1 MGSVVGELVTNS
13 GSWKLLTEVLQQL
26 GVSWQHVL
34 LAWARVLPLVTIV
47 PAFGSRLMPAPARAV
62 FGLGVA
68 LLLVPSVA
76 TGVAADEAAAPGA
89 LLVLRVLRELV
100 SGLPIA
106 LATGGLLW
114 AAMMAGGLVDD
125 LRGATG
131 QQSLVLSDARTPL
144 GALLGLF
151 ATWAFLALGGVE
163 SALEALLAP
172 PGRAP
177 LLGAVRELISALHI
191 TFALAAPIVC
201 VSVVWEVTG
210 ALIAR
215 AASPAHVQSLLAP
228 LRALVILGGLAVV
241 VPAVFEL
248 LVRVLAARFGV

>member
-1 MGSVVGELVTNS
+1 MTNPDL
-13 GSWKLLTEVLQQL
+13 WKLLAEMLQQL
-26 GVSWQHVL
+26 GVSWQHLL

-68 LLLVPSVA
+68 LLLLPTVTARVA
-76 TGVAADEAAAPGA
+76 LDEAAGSAW
-89 LLVLRVLRELV
+89 VLGVVRELAA
-100 SGLPIA
+100 GLPIA

-125 LRGATG
+125 LRGASQ

-151 ATWAFLALGGVE
+151 ATWAFLELGGVE
-163 SALEALLAP
+163 SALGALLAAP
-172 PGRAP
+172 SHDP
-177 LLGAVRELISALHI
+177 LLGAASDLVSALQI
-191 TFALAAPIVC
+191 TFALCAPVVC
-201 VSVVWEVTG
+201 ISVVWEATG

-228 LRALVILGGLAVV
+228 LRALVVLGGLAVV
-241 VPAVFEL
+241 LPAVFEL
-248 LVRVLAARFGV
+248 LLRVLAARIAT